1 MVGKSDENGNPV
13 DSLPL
18 QPAEK
23 LVLKCFL
30 EVVILASLSRDFFES
45 ANSDWLDFG
54 RLSIANSQPPGP
66 AMNEF
71 DHGVF
76 YA

>member
-1 MVGKSDENGNPV
+1 MIKNENFGK
-13 DSLPL
+13 SLPL

-23 LVLKCFL
+23 QELKCFL

-45 ANSDWLDFG
+45 ESSDWLDFG
-54 RLSIANSQPPGP
+54 PLSIVDSQPLGP
-66 AMNEF
+66 AMSEF